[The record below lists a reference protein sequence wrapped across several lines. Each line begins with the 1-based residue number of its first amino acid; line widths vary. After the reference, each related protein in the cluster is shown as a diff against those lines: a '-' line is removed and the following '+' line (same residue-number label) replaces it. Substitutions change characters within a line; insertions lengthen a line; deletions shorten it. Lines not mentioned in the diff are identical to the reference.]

1 MNYLPQGTRIRR
13 KENHPLPG
21 LVGTIVG
28 RATQEQPV
36 IGANYIIQPDDPS
49 QVNSE
54 EYPYDFLVS
63 FECEFEVVRQIADEV
78 DAL

>member
-28 RATQEQPV
+28 RATQGQPV
-36 IGANYIIQPDDPS
+36 IGASYIIQPDDPS
-49 QVNSE
+49 QVKSD

-63 FECEFEVVRQIADEV
+63 FECEFEVIK
-78 DAL
+78 